1 MTRETMLRIIK
12 DTSVFFLEHMPQA
25 PFTPDDIV
33 IEFFKPSDAR
43 ATYKR
48 FCSRYFPR
56 KLDGTEY
63 LKPDFFKTMGA
74 SALVGVTK
82 SGLFIRSTLQCSED
96 EFRHIILHELAHIYC
111 IKTEMPADQHFI
123 DIYLGCTTTTEF
135 ADAADRQE
143 DGCISAGYEVWR
155 EFIADYIAVCLDPKG
170 FEHSLRNSAFYVSD
184 MLIGVK
190 IGAPEAKLHMSLAL
204 AALMTASDSANL
216 LTDID
221 VSGDFGLDRTTM
233 EVFYSILEPV
243 HRKLFDCA
251 GANWLTQADP
261 NNHYPWMIDRDFIEL
276 IGARYLMFLIHN
288 SFEDKTVRN

>member
-12 DTSVFFLEHMPQA
+12 ETSIFFLEHMPKA

-33 IEFFKPSDAR
+33 IEFFKPSDAL
-43 ATYKR
+43 AKYKS
-48 FCSRYFPR
+48 FCDRYFPR

-63 LKPDFFKTMGA
+63 LKPGFFKTMGA

-82 SGLFIRSTLQCSED
+82 SGLFIRSTLHCSED

-123 DIYLGCTTTTEF
+123 DIYLGCTPVTESY
-135 ADAADRQE
+135 DAADRQE

-170 FEHSLRNSAFYVSD
+170 FEHSLGSSAFYVSD
-184 MLIGVK
+184 MLDGVK
-190 IGAPEAKLHMSLAL
+190 MGVSDAKLRISLAL

-243 HRKLFDCA
+243 HQKVFQSN
-251 GANWLTQADP
+251 GADWLNQTDP
-261 NNHYPWMIDRDFIEL
+261 NNDYPWIIDRDFIEL
-276 IGARYLMFLIHN
+276 LGARYLMFLIHN
-288 SFEDKTVRN
+288 SFEDKTVNN

>member
-96 EFRHIILHELAHIYC
+96 EFRHIILHELAHIY
-111 IKTEMPADQHFI
+111 
-123 DIYLGCTTTTEF
+123 
-135 ADAADRQE
+135 
-143 DGCISAGYEVWR
+143 
-155 EFIADYIAVCLDPKG
+155 
-170 FEHSLRNSAFYVSD
+170 
-184 MLIGVK
+184 
-190 IGAPEAKLHMSLAL
+190 
-204 AALMTASDSANL
+204 
-216 LTDID
+216 
-221 VSGDFGLDRTTM
+221 
-233 EVFYSILEPV
+233 
-243 HRKLFDCA
+243 
-251 GANWLTQADP
+251 
-261 NNHYPWMIDRDFIEL
+261 
-276 IGARYLMFLIHN
+276 
-288 SFEDKTVRN
+288 